1 MANILILNGA
11 PRKNGSTASL
21 IKAFTEGATTSGNEV
36 REAYIQGMNIKNC
49 LGCDS
54 CMKTHAGC
62 VQKDEGM
69 AKIYEDLTWCDVI
82 VFASPIH
89 FGYLTAQ
96 LKSVIDRMFAWFN
109 LPGNF
114 TAKKKTVFISTA
126 RGTDFSMA
134 LQQYGVYSLM
144 AWEDLGHIL
153 GAGKEDEARKLGA
166 SIA

>member
-11 PRKNGSTASL
+11 PRKNGATASL
-21 IKAFTEGATTSGNEV
+21 VKAFTEGAVASGNEV
-36 REAYIQGMNIKNC
+36 REAYIHGMDIKNC
-49 LGCDS
+49 IGCDS
-54 CMKTHAGC
+54 CMRTHEGC
-62 VQKDEGM
+62 VQKDEDM
-69 AKIYEDLTWCDVI
+69 AKIYEDLTWCDTV

-134 LQQYGVYSLM
+134 LQQYSLYSLM
-144 AWEDLGHIL
+144 GWEDLGHVL
-153 GAGKEDEARKLGA
+153 GAGKEGKAKELGS
-166 SIA
+166 SIQ